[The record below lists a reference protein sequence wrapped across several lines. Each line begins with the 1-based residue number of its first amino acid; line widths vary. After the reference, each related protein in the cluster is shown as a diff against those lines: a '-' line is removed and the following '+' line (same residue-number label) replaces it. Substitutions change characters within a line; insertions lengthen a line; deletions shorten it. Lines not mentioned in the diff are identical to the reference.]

1 MMLKFENLAK
11 EFTDTNSSAV
21 TSFIVNIL
29 RATFYWLRA
38 FRRTPFLVSSCFHLH
53 NHSTDFTCFGK
64 SWQNKFQFIVLEGRG
79 YGQEN
84 FSELSTQ
91 ITYIYIYIYICSN
104 FMFKFFKAKCSTDS
118 MVLMSRHKSMYC
130 ICWKVSQTDIKLKNQ

>member
-91 ITYIYIYIYICSN
+91 ITYIYIYIYIYVRILCSN
-104 FMFKFFKAKCSTDS
+104 SLRPS
-118 MVLMSRHKSMYC
+118 VLQIRWYWWVDINPC
-130 ICWKVSQTDIKLKNQ
+130 IAFAERFPKQI

>member
-38 FRRTPFLVSSCFHLH
+38 FRRTPFLVSSCFYLH

-91 ITYIYIYIYICSN
+91 ITYIYIYRI
-104 FMFKFFKAKCSTDS
+104 
-118 MVLMSRHKSMYC
+118 
-130 ICWKVSQTDIKLKNQ
+130 KVTLKNRTNKKQKTAVFFSFCTLPTSPSFLDEFYVQIL